1 MPVPKNL
8 VWEQSSS
15 TGTGNKTLVRYG
27 GFARVSEAFGTG
39 DAGSANPVLFFAN
52 KDATS
57 AEWEVV
63 QGYMSD
69 ANTFVPVTVLDSSN
83 SGSAVTFTTGLKHV
97 TNDIHAAYQIYN
109 PNSTVTDGHAVV
121 FDGTTGRQIKSAG
134 VYPYNPNVLINPD
147 GFINQRVAGSGIA
160 DDTYHVDRWYALT
173 QTAALDVSQLS
184 NVADGVPSMIRL
196 TQPNATAQR
205 IGSAQIVESI
215 TSRKMRGSDVC
226 LSGKVR
232 MSAAATVAYAI
243 LAWTGTADSVTSD
256 VVNSWTNATLT
267 TGNFFNSSNL
277 SVVATGTLA
286 LAANTV
292 TDFSVTG
299 SVPSGCNNLIV
310 MIWSSATMAQTDT
323 LDFLAKLEK
332 GSVATA
338 FVTPNPDAELNR
350 CLWFYQ
356 AIKPSGN
363 SGAIIGY
370 RLSTQYINGAGSLLA
385 RTMRITPTASHSSP
399 SWVTAAPSAN
409 NEVCFRVPSGSYTT
423 ISGALTITLF
433 PASGL
438 LDRWFTIQAGTS
450 FSGSAGDIGSIQFGA
465 GVRFYFDA
473 EL

>member
-15 TGTGNKTLVRYG
+15 TGTGNKTLSRYG

-52 KDATS
+52 KDAAS

-69 ANTFVPVTVLDSSN
+69 ANTFVPGTRLDSSN
-83 SGSAVTFTTGLKHV
+83 GGSAVTFTAGLKHV
-97 TNDIHAAYQIYN
+97 TNDIHAAYQVYN
-109 PNSTVTDGHAVV
+109 PNATVTDGHAVV

-184 NVADGVPSMIRL
+184 NVADGTPSMIRL

-205 IGSAQIVESI
+205 IGSAQIVESNV
-215 TSRKMRGSDVC
+215 SRSFRGSAAV

-232 MSAAATVAYAI
+232 MSAAATVRYAI

-256 VVNSWTNATLT
+256 VVNSWTSGTYT
-267 TGNFFNSSNL
+267 TGNFFVSSSMSLVAEGNKAL
-277 SVVATGTLA
+277 S
-286 LAANTV
+286 ANTL

-299 SVPSGCNNLIV
+299 TVSSSCNNLIV
-310 MIWSSATMAQTDT
+310 LIWSSATMAQNAT
-323 LDFLAKLEK
+323 LDFRGKLEV
-332 GSVATA
+332 GSSATA
-338 FVTPNPDAELNR
+338 FKTPEQAVEQAR
-350 CLWFYQ
+350 CSRYYQ
-356 AIKPSGN
+356 IISPSGN
-363 SGAIIGY
+363 SGAAVGY
-370 RLSTQYINGAGSLLA
+370 RLSTAYVNAAAQFLKSD
-385 RTMRITPTASHSSP
+385 MRATPTITHSSP
-399 SWVTAAPSAN
+399 SWVAAAPGAN
-409 NEVCFRVPSGSYTT
+409 NEVTFRFPSGVYAT
-423 ISGALTITLF
+423 ISGSLTIT
-433 PASGL
+433 AYSGL
-438 LDRWFTIQAGTS
+438 GSLDRWFTLQAGTS
-450 FSGSAGDIGSIQFGA
+450 FSGTAGDIGALQFGA
-465 GVRFYFDA
+465 GVKFYCDA

>member
-15 TGTGNKTLVRYG
+15 TGTGNKTLARYG

-69 ANTFVPVTVLDSSN
+69 ANTFVPVTRLDSSN
-83 SGSAVTFTTGLKHV
+83 GGSAVTFTTGLKHV
-97 TNDIHAAYQIYN
+97 TNDIHAAYQVYN

-184 NVADGVPSMIRL
+184 NVADGTPSMIRL

-205 IGSAQIVESI
+205 IGSAQIVEGI
-215 TSRKMRGSDVC
+215 ISRAARGKSVT

-232 MSAAATVAYAI
+232 MSAAATVRYAI
-243 LAWTGTADSVTSD
+243 LAWTGTADSATSD
-256 VVNSWTNATLT
+256 VVNNWTSGTYT
-267 TGNFFNSSNL
+267 TGNFFISTTTSL
-277 SVVATGTLA
+277 VAEGNLA
-286 LAANTV
+286 LSANTL
-292 TDFSVTG
+292 TDFSLTG

-310 MIWSSATMAQTDT
+310 LIWSSATMAQNAT
-323 LDFLAKLEK
+323 LDFRAKLEE
-332 GSVATA
+332 GVTATS
-338 FVTPNPDAELNR
+338 FVPRHPDTELSICR
-350 CLWFYQ
+350 RYFQRLS
-356 AIKPSGN
+356 PSSN
-363 SGAIIGY
+363 AAIIGY
-370 RLSTQYINGAGSLLA
+370 RVGTQYITGYGLALIQPLRGSVSL
-385 RTMRITPTASHSSP
+385 THSSP
-399 SWVTAAPSAN
+399 TFTNAAPGSSNSLA
-409 NEVCFRVPSGSYTT
+409 FRVPSGSFLT
-423 ISGALTITLF
+423 ITGALTLSFSGGGAPHQYAITL
-433 PASGL
+433 
-438 LDRWFTIQAGTS
+438 TAGTS
-450 FSGSAGDIGSIQFGA
+450 FSGTAGDIGALWFGS
-465 GVRFYFDA
+465 GVYIDFES